1 MSTDNALTTESE
13 NCLALLADSLGIT
26 IRMRILTLL
35 ILLFQ
40 GSRSLLHTS
49 GVSSTVCEGKLE
61 AKMAAKLTVE
71 ETFTP
76 LNAFNR
82 LHARLIVN

>member
-1 MSTDNALTTESE
+1 MSTDNEVTTELE

-26 IRMRILTLL
+26 VRITIRMRILIVL

-61 AKMAAKLTVE
+61 AKMAAKLGKKLL
-71 ETFTP
+71 P
-76 LNAFNR
+76 
-82 LHARLIVN
+82 H